1 MGPKP
6 PQYPFKNAY
15 HEPEPSQTDQH
26 DNKGYIDSGPGGRR
40 FKSSRPDS
48 LIQIDTARSGMP
60 PERAIDVFVDVISS
74 TIISFQYLSTI
85 RVSTRRRSSIFGGL
99 PSAKESQGKTA
110 IAIATSALARNY
122 HSLLTNSDRLAD
134 GCQGDLARAT
144 HCAKFPAHRGLNRNL
159 FISLLT
165 RLRRG

>member
-1 MGPKP
+1 MALLQFCVVRCVSVFIGRFWFGTRGSEVQILSPR
-6 PQYPFKNAY
+6 F
-15 HEPEPSQTDQH
+15 
-26 DNKGYIDSGPGGRR
+26 IDSNRYSPFRNASGTGCRR
-40 FKSSRPDS
+40 
-48 LIQIDTARSGMP
+48 
-60 PERAIDVFVDVISS
+60 FVDVISS
-74 TIISFQYLSTI
+74 TIISFQCLSTI